1 MNLYKY
7 LILSIVTILPLCSW
21 AENALN
27 QGLSQS
33 RFASYAEFAQHSCL
47 PCHFNSENN
56 STNLIQPLERMN
68 EKELQLYLSV
78 MLAYG
83 NMPPDPI
90 FRDILIGKLNFMK
103 QRPMPNQ

>member
-1 MNLYKY
+1 MTFAFSTQADE
-7 LILSIVTILPLCSW
+7 ILK
-21 AENALN
+21 EK
-27 QGLSQS
+27 LSQS

-47 PCHFNSENN
+47 PCHYNSENN

-68 EKELQLYLSV
+68 ENELQLYLSV

-90 FRDILIGKLNFMK
+90 FRDILIGKLDFMK
-103 QRPMPNQ
+103 NR